1 MNLPGPNLEYEIA
14 APRQSRSGL
23 SFLVMAV
30 IAAIVCVALLTGA
43 QDNYTRLGTAAVFG
57 LLTWFLAK
65 SGKRRR
71 IPVLQSIEALT
82 NLAART
88 EIPVAIYFR
97 RFVDDQQV
105 HHPAATERNDHDSD
119 EEELA
124 ESFSRICLFV
134 AVGRPGEPLPP
145 WGAYRLYLEDD
156 EWEQKVGELIS
167 IASVIFIKWA
177 DSEPLKKEIQLIEE
191 ASKLNRTIFLLPL
204 QESPESLRHYLPD
217 GPQFEIETPEEPTG
231 KRYAA
236 FFTSTET
243 GGKIHYRDR
252 ELGYGEAA
260 RKVAADSFGMSDL
273 TKSQLN
279 VVRGFYGVF
288 ENLVSKA
295 LIISLYMFA
304 GSSAAGMLLMLL
316 ALIAG
321 LLDGW
326 LPGAF
331 QDSFYRFAEMMLTPI
346 GWMLAVSLGFL
357 LLLAV
362 VSQRAMP

>member
-1 MNLPGPNLEYEIA
+1 MNLPGPSLEYEA
-14 APRQSRSGL
+14 TAPTQSRAGL
-23 SFLVMAV
+23 GLLLMAV
-30 IAAIVCVALLTGA
+30 TAAILCLALLTGA
-43 QDNYTRLGTAAVFG
+43 QDNYIRLGAAAAFG
-57 LLTWFLAK
+57 LLAWLFAK

-71 IPVLQSIEALT
+71 IPVLRNIEGLAH
-82 NLAART
+82 LAART
-88 EIPVAIYFR
+88 EIPVVIYLR
-97 RFVDDQQV
+97 RFVDDRQV
-105 HHPAATERNDHDSD
+105 HHPAATERSEHDSD

-156 EWEQKVGELIS
+156 KWEQGVNELIA
-167 IASVIFIKWA
+167 IASIIYIKWA
-177 DSEPLKKEIQLIEE
+177 DSEPLKKEIQLIEA
-191 ASKLNRTIFLLPL
+191 ASKLNRTIFLLPF
-204 QESPESLRHYLPD
+204 QDHPERLCHYLPD
-217 GPQFEIETPEEPTG
+217 GPLFEIETPEAPTA

-236 FFTSTET
+236 FFTATES
-243 GGKIHYRDR
+243 GGKIHYRER

-260 RKVAADSFGMSDL
+260 RRVAVDSFGIGDL

-279 VVRGFYGVF
+279 VMRGFYGRF

-295 LIISLYMFA
+295 LVVSLYTFS
-304 GSSAAGMLLMLL
+304 GSSAAGMLLMLM

-326 LPGAF
+326 LPRALG
-331 QDSFYRFAEMMLTPI
+331 DLFYTFADMMLAPI
-346 GWMLAVSLGFL
+346 GWVLIVSLGFL

-362 VSQRAMP
+362 VCQRVMP